1 MITMALVSLGWI
13 FFRANSWSQAR
24 QMLLAVGSPGSYDSH
39 VLSSSLYLLVMTLG
53 VGYGLVVLIADTIK
67 ERIDTPSK
75 TGLAGVGQRHWF
87 WIAPLYALAM
97 IFVLMITS
105 TQGGGV
111 GQFMYRGF

>member
-1 MITMALVSLGWI
+1 MALVSLGWI

-24 QMLLAVGSPGSYDSH
+24 QMLSAIASPSSYGSH
-39 VLSSSLYLLVMTLG
+39 VVSASLYLLVAVLGLGYTLTVVVAQTLKRRSEEATVTG
-53 VGYGLVVLIADTIK
+53 DALNALVHW
-67 ERIDTPSK
+67 R
-75 TGLAGVGQRHWF
+75 WF

-97 IFVLMITS
+97 IFVLMITW